1 VRGRS
6 GRRHVDL
13 TRGQA
18 AAVALAVAALAAACG
33 SQAPRSEGSHQV
45 ARPVPLGSHVS
56 APPVRVCTT
65 EPVELGSGR
74 VAYAALVPGSAV
86 ARSGPG
92 RGSVVGRL
100 GHLDINHLPTVV
112 GVTAVRTNRRC
123 NPGWYRVQLAVV
135 PNGTTGWVPA
145 RSLHVYRVTSRIV
158 VSLSNRSLALY
169 RSGTRVL
176 RARVAIGAP
185 ATPTP
190 TGRFFVNERYVLTDP
205 NGPFGVAA
213 LGISAHS
220 NVLHDWT
227 EDGPIALHGT
237 NEPSSI
243 GDAASHGCIRL
254 DNSIMRRLLA
264 LSPAGTPVLIR
275 R

>member
-1 VRGRS
+1 MLGRSWARHVLSTRGR
-6 GRRHVDL
+6 VV
-13 TRGQA
+13 T
-18 AAVALAVAALAAACG
+18 VALAAGLSAAGCG
-33 SQAPRSEGSHQV
+33 SHVQRSEGSHQV
-45 ARPVPLGSHVS
+45 ARPVPLGSHVT

-65 EPVELGSGR
+65 APVALGSRR
-74 VAYAALVPGSAV
+74 VAYAALVPRSAV
-86 ARSGPG
+86 ARAAPGSGT
-92 RGSVVGRL
+92 VVGRL
-100 GHLDINHLPTVV
+100 GHLDVNRLPTVL
-112 GVTAVRTNRRC
+112 GVIAVKTNRRC
-123 NPGWYRVQLAVV
+123 DPGWYRVQLAVV
-135 PNGTTGWVPA
+135 PNGTTGWIA
-145 RSLHVYRVTSRIV
+145 AHSLRVYRVTSRIV
-158 VSLSNRSLALY
+158 VSLSDRSLALY

-185 ATPTP
+185 HTPTP

-227 EDGPIALHGT
+227 EGGPIALHGT
-237 NEPSSI
+237 NEPSTI

-254 DNSIMRRLLA
+254 DNSIMQRLLR